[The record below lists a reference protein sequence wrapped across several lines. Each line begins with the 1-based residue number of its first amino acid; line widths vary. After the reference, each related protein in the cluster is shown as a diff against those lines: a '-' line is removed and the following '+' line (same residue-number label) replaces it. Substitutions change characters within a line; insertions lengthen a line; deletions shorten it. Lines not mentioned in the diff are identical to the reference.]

1 MNKPILTA
9 ITAGCLVL
17 FATGQESRTP
27 YIGQEAREVKALSAE
42 EVNQLLTGQGMGL
55 AKAAELNHYPGPKH
69 VLELSLRLAL
79 SAEQIERTKEI
90 RRAMSE
96 EAIRLGKLIIERER
110 KLDELFA
117 SGEIDEEGLSELTGE
132 IGRLQGQLRAA
143 HLRAHLE
150 MKTLLSEHQARLYDQ
165 LRGYG
170 NGHSHGQHPNR

>member
-1 MNKPILTA
+1 MPKGCFAALLILSPA
-9 ITAGCLVL
+9 LLAG
-17 FATGQESRTP
+17 AQETQSP
-27 YIGQEAREVKALSAE
+27 YAGEEAREIKALPAE
-42 EVNQLLTGQGMGL
+42 EVIQLLTGQGMGL

-79 SAEQIERTKEI
+79 SAEQIARTKGI
-90 RRAMSE
+90 RRKMSE
-96 EAIRLGKLIIERER
+96 EAIRLGKFIIEREQ

-143 HLRAHLE
+143 HLKAHLE

-170 NGHSHGQHPNR
+170 SGHSHGQHPNR